1 MLKSVI
7 ASEQQIYPISRQ
19 IYEEVRKD
27 YNNEDYSRYT
37 IADMGWVGFMASY
50 NGRFFDGG
58 FSGTCGKRNYIDE
71 SIRNL
76 LQQVDNLRNVEFHCC
91 SYESLPIPDGS
102 IVYLDPPY
110 IEIQNN
116 INLVLVLIMNISITG
131 QRNYQNITT
140 GFLLVNIGC
149 LHSLRKYGV
158 WRFLV
163 TLILK
168 RIKELKTFFT
178 I

>member
-1 MLKSVI
+1 
-7 ASEQQIYPISRQ
+7 
-19 IYEEVRKD
+19 
-27 YNNEDYSRYT
+27 
-37 IADMGWVGFMASY
+37 MGWVGFMASY

-76 LQQVDNLRNVEFHCC
+76 LQQVDNLKDVEFHCC

-102 IVYLDPPY
+102 IVYLAPPY
-110 IEIQNN
+110 RDTKQYKSSA
-116 INLVLVLIMNISITG
+116 LVLIMNISIIG
-131 QRNYQNITT
+131 QRNYQNVTT

-168 RIKELKTFFT
+168 RINELKNFLQYENKRR
-178 I
+178 IGRCGI